1 LSNQIAIL
9 VAVGLIG
16 FTCSSIFSIIFSLAL
31 QLRPEKANELS
42 GLMITA
48 IVGGAL
54 IPPLMGIVAD
64 TIGSQN
70 GSLLIILICMC
81 YLVFCSF
88 WLKNQN
94 KKLLV

>member
-1 LSNQIAIL
+1 L

-54 IPPLMGIVAD
+54 IPPLMGVVAD
-64 TIGSQN
+64 SIGSQN
-70 GSLLIILICMC
+70 GSLFIILICMC

-88 WLKNQN
+88 WLKTQN

>member
-1 LSNQIAIL
+1 
-9 VAVGLIG
+9 
-16 FTCSSIFSIIFSLAL
+16 LAL